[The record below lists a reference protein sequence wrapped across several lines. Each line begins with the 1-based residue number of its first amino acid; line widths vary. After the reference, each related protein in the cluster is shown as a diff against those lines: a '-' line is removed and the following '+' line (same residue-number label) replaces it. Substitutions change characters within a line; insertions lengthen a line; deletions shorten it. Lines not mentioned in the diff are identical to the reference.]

1 MKPLTSSLKIR
12 IGIALLLAGIAAL
25 TAGLVTI
32 GTRDHT
38 QDSFRGVLEDNTAIV
53 KLSAL
58 MELALADQR
67 ALLGN
72 FLIDGDR
79 HWLDVLDKRRAAFGE
94 GFSKTGAMVKS
105 DGERQIIGRIGTV
118 YGEFTGLGERLV
130 RLHQEGARD
139 EARQLLHDVRD
150 HVDQLHDEFVNLVA
164 ESQRYVDTSK
174 LDVRKRAD
182 GQESI
187 AWAYIGLA
195 GGLAALGV
203 VLMIQA
209 ITGRL
214 EKTESLAT
222 LGQMA
227 GLVAHEVRNPLIAI
241 NMRIQSLQEE
251 LTSSLGR
258 DDVEVIRQEIER
270 LKRIV
275 QNFLD
280 FARMREPKMRP
291 LSISTL
297 INQSLKVLKPMLE
310 EQEIRVERRMPESV
324 PNVRGDSDQ
333 LKQVLMNLLLNAI
346 QVMPQGGTIRVST
359 EWVADW
365 KDASGDV
372 EVWLT
377 DTGPGIPEEIR
388 NKIFEPFFTTK
399 PLGSGLGLS
408 VAKKIMELHKGV
420 LAIESSSPDGTT
432 WRIRLPAT
440 HEAVV
445 PVQTSLKDLV

>member
-1 MKPLTSSLKIR
+1 MKIR
-12 IGIALLLAGIAAL
+12 IGIALLLAGIGAL

-38 QDSFRGVLEDNTAIV
+38 QDSFRGVLEDNTAVV
-53 KLSAL
+53 KLAAL

-79 HWLDVLDKRRAAFGE
+79 HWLEVLEKRRAAFGE
-94 GFSKTGAMVKS
+94 GFSKAGAMVKG
-105 DGERQIIGRIGTV
+105 DGEHQIVERIGTL
-118 YGEFTGLGERLV
+118 YGEFTRLGERLV

-164 ESQRYVDTSK
+164 ESERYVNTSK
-174 LDVRKRAD
+174 LDVRRRAD

-203 VLMIQA
+203 VLIIQA

-214 EKTESLAT
+214 EKSESLAT

-241 NMRIQSLQEE
+241 NMRIQSLQDE
-251 LTSSLGR
+251 LTSSYGR
-258 DDVEVIRQEIER
+258 EDVEVIRQEIER

-280 FARMREPKMRP
+280 FARMREPKLRP
-291 LSISTL
+291 LSINTV

-324 PNVRGDSDQ
+324 PNVRGDVDQ
-333 LKQVLMNLLLNAI
+333 LKQVLMNLLLNSI

-377 DTGPGIPEEIR
+377 DTGPGISEEIR

-408 VAKKIMELHKGV
+408 VAKKIIELHRGV
-420 LAIESSSPDGTT
+420 LAIENSSPNGTT

-445 PVQTSLKDLV
+445 PVKTTLKDLV